1 MCVDIVF
8 VFFFLT
14 IPQPPSST
22 RTATLFPDTTLFRA
36 LHRRPCARPPRVA
49 RLSQIVA
56 LGRSRI
62 WDRHGAAGTRDAG
75 ARLYDGARPR
85 RRCRGTAPGD
95 RRRTGGGSPY
105 RARGA
110 YADADRRPWR
120 CGEWTPPSPD
130 LRLRSEEHTSELQ
143 SLMCISYAVF
153 CLKKK
158 K

>member
-1 MCVDIVF
+1 MIRR
-8 VFFFLT
+8 
-14 IPQPPSST
+14 PPRST
-22 RTATLFPDTTLFRA
+22 RTDTLFPYTTLFRS
-36 LHRRPCARPPRVA
+36 HRRPCALPPRVA

-56 LGRSRI
+56 LERSRI

-105 RARGA
+105 PARGA

-120 CGEWTPPSPD
+120 CGAWSSRKCVGWGKRWVVGVT
-130 LRLRSEEHTSELQ
+130 
-143 SLMCISYAVF
+143 YG
-153 CLKKK
+153 
-158 K
+158 